1 MTVEAPLFAEVAD
14 APPGG
19 RVLWLHSRDGMRL
32 RVGIWAGGGRG
43 TAFIFSGRSEYIE
56 KYGRMIG
63 RLVERN
69 LTVVA
74 FDWRGQGL
82 SQRTHPSQGH
92 VEDFR
97 DYQRD
102 WSAVAAHADA
112 EDLPRPWYMFGHSMG
127 ACIGLRTLLEGT
139 DFVGALF
146 SAPMWHLQMRGATRQ
161 LTTSIA
167 QFANLVGV
175 GHRRMPGTLRE
186 PSALALAFEGNMLTS
201 DEEHFRW
208 FGRQLTAHPEL
219 GLAGPSVQWTYAA
232 LEEMARLYVAPLPV
246 VPVLTF
252 MGSDEIVVSTSVI
265 RSQMDK
271 MQNGRLVVLDR
282 AKHEI
287 WMERAEVQTQV
298 WSEVDD
304 FLDRVPSRRHRLS
317 ASA

>member
-19 RVLWLHSRDGMRL
+19 RVLWLHSRDDMRL
-32 RVGIWAGGGRG
+32 RTGIWAGGGRG

-63 RLVERN
+63 RLVERD

-102 WSAVAAHADA
+102 WSAVAAHADS

-161 LTTSIA
+161 LTTSI
-167 QFANLVGV
+167 
-175 GHRRMPGTLRE
+175 
-186 PSALALAFEGNMLTS
+186 LAFEGNMLTS